1 MYSAIE
7 VAKYVINRSQE
18 IDSPV
23 SNLKL
28 QKILFYIQA
37 AMLVKLKKP
46 CFRDEIIAWTYGPVI
61 KEVYDKFKIYGRDMI
76 PFQEQTR
83 DMEFDYNRIE
93 IKFEVSKTNINVEEK
108 EIINQV
114 IDAYS
119 KIQNPFVLVEK
130 THSEEPWKKT
140 EIGKEIQIDLIESY
154 YSKHPEKIYN
164 R

>member
-1 MYSAIE
+1 
-7 VAKYVINRSQE
+7 
-18 IDSPV
+18 
-23 SNLKL
+23 
-28 QKILFYIQA
+28 
-37 AMLVKLKKP
+37 
-46 CFRDEIIAWTYGPVI
+46 
-61 KEVYDKFKIYGRDMI
+61 MI

-130 THSEEPWKKT
+130 THSEEPWEKT